1 VKVGAL
7 TMSAREAVNAVRARA
22 GMPGF
27 PLGMAKEAFEKK
39 YRNERRV
46 ELAFEEHR
54 FFDVRRWKL
63 LDQTDRFVTGMRITK
78 SGSNLVYRRFKFN
91 NRNAFSDK
99 YLMYPIDQAEVDK
112 IIGLSGQDWQNP
124 GWLD

>member
-1 VKVGAL
+1 
-7 TMSAREAVNAVRARA
+7 MSARDAVNAVRTRA

-27 PLGMAKEAFEKK
+27 PPGMSKDAFEKK
-39 YRNERRV
+39 YRNERRI

-54 FFDVRRWKL
+54 FFDVRRWKI

-78 SGSNLVYRRFKFN
+78 SGPNFVYKRFKFQ

-99 YLMYPIDQAEVDK
+99 YLMYPIDQSEVDK
-112 IIGLSGQDWQNP
+112 IIGLSGADWQNP